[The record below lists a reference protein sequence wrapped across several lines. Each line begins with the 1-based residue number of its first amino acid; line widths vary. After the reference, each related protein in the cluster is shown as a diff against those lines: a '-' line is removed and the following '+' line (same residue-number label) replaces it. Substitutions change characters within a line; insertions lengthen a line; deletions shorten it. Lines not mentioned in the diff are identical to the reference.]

1 MREGLARLMGGALG
15 PEDQSVSVCV
25 YVREIMRERESPT
38 PLSSSTPDASS
49 IDVQ

>member
-25 YVREIMRERESPT
+25 YVREIMRERERESNPAELQY
-38 PLSSSTPDASS
+38 P
-49 IDVQ
+49 